1 MTHGTTEDIGE
12 DIGEDI
18 MLDTGDGTTLGTIII
33 ITTDGI
39 TLTINVLSEDRHI

>member
-12 DIGEDI
+12 DI
-18 MLDTGDGTTLGTIII
+18 MPDTGDGTTLGTIII

-39 TLTINVLSEDRHI
+39 ALTINVLSEDRHI

>member
-1 MTHGTTEDIGE
+1 MTHGTTE